1 MSDQTPRLLQ
11 TKVGLNVRRN
21 WPASFLFP
29 LFRPNDA
36 KAAAVNARALN
47 LRFASTSRAI
57 PLGDIETAEV
67 EHGRYWGGI
76 RIRCAS
82 SETLV
87 SGLTRRDTAALADT
101 LEAARTHGWQNA
113 IGTRIAIL
121 EAVHERLTML
131 SSPQRYVR
139 HSVFQEL
146 KRDAERAVDGF
157 EPRWPDSL
165 SGAPE
170 FQMLSAIR
178 TFLKAPDDLR
188 KQANKSFVADEL
200 NSCQDFFDGVEAQ
213 PLTDEQRKAVVIDED
228 RNLVVAAAGSG
239 KTSVIVA
246 KAGWLTWR
254 DYRQPEELLVLAY
267 GKGAQED
274 LEKRIKGRLDNEK
287 ASRLTVR
294 TFHSLG
300 RAIIRDA
307 EGKPPAVAKVAE
319 DDKAL
324 LVLLRDIVERLLGD
338 EKLSRI
344 LRHWFQGF
352 FSPYH
357 SQHEFK
363 NWGEYWNYIREH
375 EIRSLKGDKV
385 KSFEECEI
393 ANFLYLNGV
402 SYKYEAQYE
411 HDTATSQRGQYK
423 PDFHLP
429 DAGIYIEHFA
439 LNASEKTP
447 PFIDHEEYLHSMK
460 WKRDRHAE
468 HGTILIETF
477 SHEKAAGKLTKKLSE
492 KLAAHGVTFSPIPS
506 DQVFVALQEQERVD
520 PFTRLVA
527 TFLHHF
533 KGAQLSSHEVARRAA
548 KAGDRLRA
556 QAFLAVFEP
565 IFERYQ
571 ELLSGQGQIDFHDM
585 INRATEHVEAGRYR
599 SPFGYILVDEFQD
612 ISPGRARLLKALLD
626 QSPDAQL
633 FAVGDDW
640 QSIYR
645 FAGSDIAIMREF
657 ADHFGHTEQTYLE
670 TTFRCAHGI
679 AEVAT
684 KFVRSNPAQIFKK
697 VRSTR
702 RADGPSVHVG
712 LPTEDLSLLEEA
724 LDMIVADAATHD
736 ETSTVLLLGRYG
748 HTCPNDMSELG
759 KRHPELDLTY
769 KTAHGSKGLEADYV
783 VVLGLRAGKY
793 GFPAEIA
800 DDPLID
806 LVLPAAETH
815 PHAEERRLF
824 HVAMTRARRAVF
836 LLADRG
842 APSSFVQELIDG
854 SYDISVFGRRPEYD
868 VSCPQCVTGLLVRRE
883 NSRDGSTFYGC
894 SNRPYCDHTQPT
906 VSCLRSGAAG
916 QDRRGIPLP

>member
-1 MSDQTPRLLQ
+1 M
-11 TKVGLNVRRN
+11 
-21 WPASFLFP
+21 
-29 LFRPNDA
+29 
-36 KAAAVNARALN
+36 
-47 LRFASTSRAI
+47 
-57 PLGDIETAEV
+57 
-67 EHGRYWGGI
+67 
-76 RIRCAS
+76 
-82 SETLV
+82 
-87 SGLTRRDTAALADT
+87 
-101 LEAARTHGWQNA
+101 
-113 IGTRIAIL
+113 
-121 EAVHERLTML
+121 
-131 SSPQRYVR
+131 
-139 HSVFQEL
+139 
-146 KRDAERAVDGF
+146 
-157 EPRWPDSL
+157 
-165 SGAPE
+165 
-170 FQMLSAIR
+170 
-178 TFLKAPDDLR
+178 
-188 KQANKSFVADEL
+188 
-200 NSCQDFFDGVEAQ
+200 
-213 PLTDEQRKAVVIDED
+213 
-228 RNLVVAAAGSG
+228 
-239 KTSVIVA
+239 IVA

-254 DYRQPEELLVLAY
+254 EYRQPEELLLLTYAR
-267 GKGAQED
+267 GTRKD
-274 LEKRIKGRLDNEK
+274 LEKRIGDRLDGE
-287 ASRLTVR
+287 AARGLTVR

-300 RAIIRDA
+300 RAIIGDA

-319 DDKAL
+319 DDKARS
-324 LVLLRDIVERLLGD
+324 VLLKDIVEGLLGD
-338 EKLSRI
+338 EQLSRI
-344 LRHWFQGF
+344 LRRWFQEF
-352 FSPYH
+352 FSPYR
-357 SQHEFK
+357 SQHEFR

-402 SYKYEAQYE
+402 SYEYEAQYE
-411 HDTATSQRGQYK
+411 HDTRTSQRGQYK

-439 LNASEKTP
+439 LNASGNTP
-447 PFIDHEEYLHSMK
+447 PFIDREQYLHSME
-460 WKRDRHAE
+460 WKRGLHAE
-468 HGTILIETF
+468 HSTVLIETF

-492 KLAAHGVTFSPIPS
+492 KLAAHGVTLSPIPS

-520 PFTRLVA
+520 PFTCLVE

-533 KGAQLSSHEVARRAA
+533 KGAQLSFREVARRAA

-571 ELLSGQGQIDFHDM
+571 ESLSGQEEIDFHDM
-585 INRATEHVEAGRYR
+585 INKATKHVQAGRFL
-599 SPFGYILVDEFQD
+599 SPFRYILVDEFQD
-612 ISPGRARLLKALLD
+612 ISPGRARLVKALLD

-670 TTFRCAHGI
+670 TTFRCADRI

-684 KFVRSNPAQIFKK
+684 KFVLSNPAQIRKR

-724 LDMIVADAATHD
+724 LDRIVADAATHD

-748 HTCPNDMSELG
+748 HTRPKHMSELR
-759 KRHPELDLTY
+759 KRHPDLDLTY
-769 KTAHGSKGLEADYV
+769 MTVHGSKGLEADYV

-854 SYDISVFGRRPEYD
+854 SYDISEFGRRPEHD
-868 VSCPQCVTGLLVRRE
+868 VSCPVCVTGLLVRRE

-894 SNRPYCDHTQPT
+894 SNWPYCDHTQQP
-906 VSCLRSGAAG
+906 CHACG
-916 QDRRGIPLP
+916 QGLPVRTEGEYHCRDCGHPIEACPK